1 MLNLLGRE
9 VQVTKTNGCRIDG
22 VFCTSDSGSPSS
34 AFSLRYC
41 RHVAGVKPDL
51 EFAYR
56 DRIRINWED
65 VETVVA
71 VKAGG
76 RAGHAFDPAAAVV
89 VPVPAKK
96 TSVVTTDGSISAPK
110 QQQQS
115 QSGAGA
121 RGELKPVHQ
130 DWLPASTS
138 LQAAPAQDKSRAWDQ
153 FETNRAKFGVKSTF
167 KPDMYTTELKRET
180 FTKEQLERAGEL
192 ERGIEAKAGAGNNN
206 NNAHLREERGQETV
220 GDEEARFGAVQQ
232 PQQQQQ
238 PQAQQVQGQEG
249 EGKSSW
255 ASMVKGAEQAP
266 VVKATDKPATTDKPV
281 TSNKKREEEIR
292 GFKEFSQTYQSPS
305 AGPSK
310 ARKGT
315 PPPSMDLAAPAVPAP
330 APAPA
335 PAAAPAVKK
344 KLNPKAKDYTPVM
357 AVLPPQPLPQPQPQP
372 GGMYP
377 GRIHMSHPRHYAQ
390 QQQPPPQPMPP
401 PPMVGGYYGGPPP
414 PYYAPPPQYYAPPPP
429 PRGYY
434 PGQYMYPHMIP
445 IPPPHPDHFAAVAPP
460 PPQQPQ
466 PPQPPQPQQPE

>member
-1 MLNLLGRE
+1 MSLVAAAAADSMTPGGGIGMEDRVKFSMLNLFGRE

-22 VFCTSDSGSPSS
+22 VFCTSDSPSPSS
-34 AFSLRYC
+34 TFSLRYC

-76 RAGHAFDPAAAVV
+76 RAGHEFDPAATAIA
-89 VPVPAKK
+89 PASAKK
-96 TSVVTTDGSISAPK
+96 KSVVTTDSSISAQKHGPSSS
-110 QQQQS
+110 QQQMP
-115 QSGAGA
+115 

-138 LQAAPAQDKSRAWDQ
+138 LQAAPTQDNNRAWDQ

-180 FTKEQLERAGEL
+180 FTKEQFERAGEL
-192 ERGIEAKAGAGNNN
+192 ERGIEIKASSGGNSS
-206 NNAHLREERGQETV
+206 NAHMREERGQETA

-232 PQQQQQ
+232 HQQQ
-238 PQAQQVQGQEG
+238 AQEG

-255 ASMVKGAEQAP
+255 ASMVKGAEQP
-266 VVKATDKPATTDKPV
+266 VVSVTKTAVATAVATTTADKPV

-315 PPPSMDLAAPAVPAP
+315 PPPSMDLAAPAAP
-330 APAPA
+330 AAPAIPA
-335 PAAAPAVKK
+335 PAAKK
-344 KLNPKAKDYTPVM
+344 KLNPKAKDYTPAM
-357 AVLPPQPLPQPQPQP
+357 ALPVQSQPVA
-372 GGMYP
+372 MYP
-377 GRIHMSHPRHYAQ
+377 PPARINMSHPRHYQQ
-390 QQQPPPQPMPP
+390 QQQPMPP
-401 PPMVGGYYGGPPP
+401 MGGYYGGPPP
-414 PYYAPPPQYYAPPPP
+414 PYYAPPQYYPPP
-429 PRGYY
+429 PRAVMGGYY

-445 IPPPHPDHFAAVAPP
+445 IPPPHPDHFAQA
-460 PPQQPQ
+460 
-466 PPQPPQPQQPE
+466 PQPQQPE